1 MTNAQI
7 RLRNALGQLN
17 FIQTVRD
24 IENSESKQLRE
35 NLYIRMSVW
44 LRWFGV
50 VGVNIMSFLA
60 TDIDAYYFWLG
71 MFIAL
76 SVGYLLSSIF
86 TTRRSMAIWIRQTI
100 KYDGATCPDDKE
112 KYRLSSIETF
122 NKIQLEIPYVVS
134 NVFSVG
140 LAIRNIIILG

>member
-1 MTNAQI
+1 MTKAQL
-7 RLRNALGQLN
+7 RLRNALAQLN

-24 IENSESKQLRE
+24 IEDSEELQIRE
-35 NLYIRMSVW
+35 NRLIKLSVW

-60 TDIDAYYFWLG
+60 TDISGYYYWLG
-71 MFIAL
+71 MFIGL

-100 KYDGATCPDDKE
+100 KQDGATCPDAKE

-122 NKIQLEIPYVVS
+122 DKIQLEIPYVVS
-134 NVFSVG
+134 NVFSVAF
-140 LAIRNIIILG
+140 AIRNIIILG

>member
-1 MTNAQI
+1 MTKAQL
-7 RLRNALGQLN
+7 RLHKALGQLN
-17 FIQTVRD
+17 FIQAVRN
-24 IENSESKQLRE
+24 IENSEKKQLRE

-50 VGVNIMSFLA
+50 IGVNIMSFLA

>member
-1 MTNAQI
+1 MTKAQI
-7 RLRNALGQLN
+7 RLRNVLGQLN

-24 IENSESKQLRE
+24 IENSEKKQLRE
-35 NLYIRMSVW
+35 NLFIRMSVW

-50 VGVNIMSFLA
+50 VGVNIMAFLA
-60 TDIDAYYFWLG
+60 TDINAYYYWLG
-71 MFIAL
+71 MFIGL

-100 KYDGATCPDDKE
+100 KHDGATCPDAKE

>member
-7 RLRNALGQLN
+7 RLRNVLGQLN
-17 FIQTVRD
+17 FIQAVRD
-24 IENSESKQLRE
+24 IENSEKKQLRE
-35 NLYIRMSVW
+35 NLLIKLSVW

-50 VGVNIMSFLA
+50 IGVNIMSFLA
-60 TDIDAYYFWLG
+60 TDISGYYFWLG

-76 SVGYLLSSIF
+76 SVGYLLSSLF
-86 TTRRSMAIWIRQTI
+86 TTRRALAIWIRQTI
-100 KYDGATCPDDKE
+100 KHDGATCPDAKE

>member
-1 MTNAQI
+1 MTKAQL
-7 RLRNALGQLN
+7 RLHKALGQLN
-17 FIQTVRD
+17 FIQAVRN

-50 VGVNIMSFLA
+50 FGVNIMSFLA
-60 TDIDAYYFWLG
+60 TDISGYIYWVG
-71 MFIAL
+71 MFIGL

-100 KYDGATCPDDKE
+100 KHDGATCPDDKE

>member
-1 MTNAQI
+1 MTKAQL
-7 RLRNALGQLN
+7 RLHRALGQLN
-17 FIQTVRD
+17 FIKTVRD
-24 IENSESKQLRE
+24 IENSEKKQLRE
-35 NLYIRMSVW
+35 NLYIRISVW

-50 VGVNIMSFLA
+50 IGVNIMSFLA

-100 KYDGATCPDDKE
+100 KQDGATCPDAKE

>member
-60 TDIDAYYFWLG
+60 TDISGYYFWLG

-76 SVGYLLSSIF
+76 SVGYLLSSLF

-100 KYDGATCPDDKE
+100 KYDGATCPDAKE